1 MAELKPII
9 EQSMVQYAGAVL
21 QSRALV
27 DVRDCIKPSARQ
39 VFYSMHK
46 NKLTADKPYK
56 KTNNAIGLA
65 MVDFYIH
72 GDSSCEGIIM
82 RAGQKFAMRYPLIDV
97 EGQSG
102 SLIESGN
109 WAAARYTSARLSK
122 ISSLLFE
129 DIDKETIGEWR
140 DNYDDTQQY
149 PSVLPS
155 KGYFNIVNGA
165 MGIGIGMASSIPQYN
180 LREINQALI
189 HLIDNPDCPFEE
201 IFCAPDFATG
211 AILYNLDEVKE
222 SMKNGYGL
230 ACKLR
235 SVVEFDQKERCFVVT
250 EIPYSVYT
258 NTICKEL
265 EAIVESEENPG
276 IERFNDLT
284 GAEPLIKI
292 YLTKIANPDK
302 VLRYLYKNTSLQ
314 YYYSI
319 NFTMLD
325 QGRFPRTFTW
335 KEILQA
341 HIDHEKEVYRNS
353 FNFDLKKISQRIHII
368 DGLLICLASIEE
380 VVQLIKGAADT
391 KNAKIGLMQKFLL
404 SDAQA
409 DAVLNMKL
417 SRLAHLEVTKLENEK
432 IKLQEEEKRIRT
444 ILGDPLLF
452 NNELKAAWREVA
464 DKFGDE
470 RRTKILNL
478 TDNGNEPIEVK
489 SLVLNLTNKDNLFL
503 TEASSLYIQ
512 RRGGVGNK
520 FKLDKDEFIIDST
533 QGQTTDNILFFTNIG
548 NFYHCK
554 ASEFVVGEKTYVGT
568 FFSLQP
574 NEHISAFIALN
585 ESLNTEHI
593 IFFTKNGMMKK
604 SKISE
609 YNVTRKGGAKAMDL
623 APDDEIISI
632 VFLNDGNVSVLTEQ
646 GQFLTFPTKD
656 IRPIG
661 RVAKG
666 VKAIKLNAGDYVIS
680 ARVLP
685 QGATSI
691 ISVNES
697 GHIKQTSR
705 SEFPLGTRYTK
716 GNRIQKV
723 PDDGGKIVDFLPISN
738 ETTIVVVSTRSQ
750 IKLNLREIP
759 ELSKTALG
767 VKSINLT
774 ATDKIIGLSKF

>member
-82 RAGQKFAMRYPLIDV
+82 RASQKFAMRYPLIDV
-97 EGQSG
+97 EGNNG
-102 SLIESGN
+102 TLIDSGN

-129 DIDKETIGEWR
+129 DIDKETIDEWR

-149 PSVLPS
+149 PAVLPS

-380 VVQLIKGAADT
+380 VVQLIKSAADT

-533 QGQTTDNILFFTNIG
+533 QGQTTDNILFFTNTG

-604 SKISE
+604 SKILE

-623 APDDEIISI
+623 APDDEIVSI

-666 VKAIKLNAGDYVIS
+666 VKAIKLNTGDYVIS

-691 ISVNES
+691 ISINES

-716 GNRIQKV
+716 GNHIQKI